1 MGWLIWLLTV
11 SLHAA
16 LAVSVA
22 RVFGVMLGSGIYVLS
37 ILIFM
42 AIAGTALK
50 STSVNQITWKNRLAG
65 WFLPW
70 THWVGGGSLSTLL
83 IKNASVSIL
92 LGVILI
98 WCDSYGWLHELVGVK
113 SRDKS
118 IRFSWLE
125 LVILWATVVCWGV
138 LILAWSLLV
147 RSWAASQLN
156 VLSVLLKGP
165 GNWLPFLLPPIAVSV
180 SIVMRYLGFTG
191 WALGV
196 VAVPLL
202 ITTGPVLL
210 MLAVFLWHHIRGKP
224 IRWN

>member
-22 RVFGVMLGSGIYVLS
+22 RVLGVWLGSGIYVLS
-37 ILIFM
+37 VLIFM

-50 STSVNQITWKNRLAG
+50 SSSVNQITWKNWLAG

-70 THWVGGGSLSTLL
+70 THWVGGGSLSALL
-83 IKNASVSIL
+83 IKNAIASIL
-92 LGVILI
+92 FGLMMIG
-98 WCDSYGWLHELVGVK
+98 CDHSGLLHELVGLK
-113 SRDKS
+113 ASDHS
-118 IRFSWLE
+118 PRFTWVGL
-125 LVILWATVVCWGV
+125 ITLWATIVCWIV
-138 LILAWSLLV
+138 LLLAWGLLL
-147 RSWAASQLN
+147 RSWAANQLN
-156 VLSVLLKGP
+156 VVSVLLKGP

-180 SIVMRYLGFTG
+180 SMVMRYLGFTG
-191 WALGV
+191 WALSV

-210 MLAVFLWHHIRGKP
+210 MLAVFLWHHILGKP

>member
-1 MGWLIWLLTV
+1 MGWIIWLLTV

-16 LAVSVA
+16 LAVSAA
-22 RVFGVMLGSGIYVLS
+22 RVFGVLLGGGIYVLS

-70 THWVGGGSLSTLL
+70 THWVGGGQLSTLL

-118 IRFSWLE
+118 VRFSWLE

-138 LILAWSLLV
+138 LILAWALLV
-147 RSWAASQLN
+147 RSWATNQLN

-165 GNWLPFLLPPIAVSV
+165 GHSLPFFLPLVAVTS
-180 SIVMRYLGFTG
+180 SIVLRYVGFPG
-191 WALGV
+191 WALV
-196 VAVPLL
+196 VVVLPLW

>member
-1 MGWLIWLLTV
+1 MGWLIWLL
-11 SLHAA
+11 SILLHAA
-16 LAVSVA
+16 LAVSAA
-22 RVFGVMLGSGIYVLS
+22 RVLGAWRGTGVYVLS
-37 ILIFM
+37 VLIFI

-50 STSVNQITWKNRLAG
+50 SSSVNQITWKNRLAG

-70 THWVGGGSLSTLL
+70 THWVGGGQLSTLL
-83 IKNASVSIL
+83 FKNGSVSIL
-92 LGVILI
+92 WGVILI

-113 SRDKS
+113 ASDKS
-118 IRFSWLE
+118 SRFSWLE

-138 LILAWSLLV
+138 LLLAWLLLL
-147 RSWAASQLN
+147 RSWATNQLN

-165 GNWLPFLLPPIAVSV
+165 GNSLPFLLPPVAVSS
-180 SIVMRYLGFTG
+180 SIALRYAGFPG
-191 WALGV
+191 WALVV
-196 VAVPLL
+196 VALPLL